1 MGRTGRKKAK
11 LDTEYELSASKSRK
25 TSKAKKSKY
34 FDPKPYVM
42 RKIKHFI
49 KSHCPSS

>member
-1 MGRTGRKKAK
+1 M
-11 LDTEYELSASKSRK
+11 DTEFELPASKSASKLRK
-25 TSKAKKSKY
+25 VSKPKKSKY

-49 KSHCPSS
+49 KIHCSSC